1 MKTETIINEPE
12 AIQEEMRDLG
22 IVTETVEIKIPV
34 LQPLG
39 FGILIPEETR
49 FIPVSTEYYQQIKA
63 AAENFNK

>member
-12 AIQEEMRDLG
+12 AIREEMRDLG
-22 IVTETVEIKIPV
+22 IVTETVEIKIPGLV
-34 LQPLG
+34 PLG
-39 FGILIPEETR
+39 FGILIPEETH